1 MYTIYTDT
9 SANLSLHMIRQYDL
23 HVIPLHYTIDGI
35 TYPPMEGGGE
45 GMTGKQYYDAMRQGA
60 AVHTSMINASTFGDA
75 FKISLSAGVDIIYVG
90 MSGGISGTHHAAM
103 QAAGEMRE
111 KYPER
116 KIAVIDTRAASLGEG
131 LAVLFAAR
139 LKAAGASFEDVV
151 DETQKNSASV
161 CQYFTVEDLTY
172 LKKGG
177 RISGAA
183 ALVGNILQIKPILK
197 GDEEGRIVFCH
208 KERGRKRSMEALVS
222 RFKELVA
229 DLNAPVGIA
238 HGDSEED
245 AGYLAQRIR
254 ESGHT
259 GEMLME
265 CYEPVTGSHVGPGTI
280 ALFFYG
286 VHR

>member
-9 SANLSLHMIRQYDL
+9 SANLSPHMIRQYGL
-23 HVIPLHYTIDGI
+23 HVVPLHYTIHGV
-35 TYPPMEGGGE
+35 TYPPLEDGGE
-45 GMTGKQYYDAMRQGA
+45 SITGQQYYDAMRKGA
-60 AVHTSMINASTFGDA
+60 PVHTSMINASTFGSA
-75 FKISLSAGVDIIYVG
+75 FGKSLSVGTDVIYVG
-90 MSGGISGTHHAAM
+90 MSGGISGTN
-103 QAAGEMRE
+103 QAAVQAAVEMRE

-116 KIAVIDTRAASLGEG
+116 KIAVIDTKAASLGEG

-139 LKAAGASFEDVV
+139 LKAAGASFEEVV
-151 DETQKNSASV
+151 EKTRMNSASI

-197 GDEEGRIVFCH
+197 GDEEGRIVLCH
-208 KERGRKRSMEALVS
+208 KERGRKRSMEMLVS
-222 RFKELVA
+222 RYQELVA

-245 AGYLAQRIR
+245 AGYLARRIK
-254 ESGHT
+254 ESGHA